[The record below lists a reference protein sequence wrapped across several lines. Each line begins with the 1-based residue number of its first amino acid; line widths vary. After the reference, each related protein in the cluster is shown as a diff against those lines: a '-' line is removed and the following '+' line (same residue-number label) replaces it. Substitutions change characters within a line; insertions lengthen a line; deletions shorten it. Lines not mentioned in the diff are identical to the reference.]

1 MAGRKRTGQLIWTG
15 KGYSLRFGAGKQVP
29 LHTDDKRIAKARQRA
44 LANDPTTAAPTSS
57 VETFE
62 EAARRHV
69 GVQLAAEVPSAP
81 ARASRLERWAYPLIG
96 QLLVTAVRPGH
107 ITSVLEHVA
116 SLGKSSTTLAHMR
129 GDMIYVFG
137 RLLKEEVVTRNPARG
152 DLVDTPPGVDDERKR
167 TILRDDEF
175 AALVEAPTTPPQ
187 LRMMAIVA
195 RAFGGMRTSDLR
207 AWQWEHVDLSGTW
220 GWADVPRPKT
230 TKRGGGAKRGARG
243 ATSHQLERLALP
255 APVAAEL
262 ATWHRAQGRPS
273 TGPVFTFPAARKSY
287 AADLRAAL
295 LAAGIDRHELHHDT
309 DRTRRVDFHSFRR
322 AYVTAIARA
331 GLNAQTAMKAAGH
344 RQMSTHML
352 YAVPELIEVPAAAL
366 PTWGRRVPRALPAG
380 SAETPPG
387 VHPGDSNTHL
397 GCVFDPPGVPPGV
410 YVNVTE
416 SLLCEE
422 EDSNL
427 HGSYPASTSSQSDRT
442 RIGTDVQQN
451 GSELHDFVNVNEPN
465 RIGSAPGGNGSG
477 QESVF
482 LTACF
487 WDQRGKMAPEGAR
500 VADRVLATYLR
511 ARADAVCGAEGWLDS
526 EGGAVQGGAVRSA
539 AQHMRTYIRE
549 RKQKTRDV

>member
-1 MAGRKRTGQLIWTG
+1 MAGRKRTGTLVWTG
-15 KGYSLRFGAGKQVP
+15 KAFSVRFANGPLIP
-29 LHTDDKRIAKARQRA
+29 LHTDDKRIAQARRRA
-44 LANDPTTAAPTSS
+44 LANDPSAGAPTSA

-69 GVQLAAEVPSAP
+69 AVQLEAGVPSAP
-81 ARASRLERWAYPLIG
+81 ARKSRLERWAFPIIG
-96 QLLVTAVRPGH
+96 KLLVTAVRPGH

-187 LRMMAIVA
+187 LRMMAIVS

-207 AWQWEHVDLSGTW
+207 AWNWQHVDLPPGGAW
-220 GWADVPRPKT
+220 EWADVPRPKT
-230 TKRGGGAKRGARG
+230 AKRGGAKRGPRG
-243 ATSHQLERLALP
+243 ASHALERLALP
-255 APVAAEL
+255 PAVAAEL
-262 ATWHRAQGRPS
+262 ATWWLAQGRPS
-273 TGPVFTFPAARKSY
+273 EGPVFTFPPSRKSF

-309 DRTRRVDFHSFRR
+309 ERTRRVDFHSFRR

-366 PTWGRRVPRALPAG
+366 PTWGHRAPAARPRAPLALPPAP
-380 SAETPPG
+380 ADDTPPG
-387 VHPGDSNTHL
+387 VRAGANRQPTCFNY
-397 GCVFDPPGVPPGV
+397 PPGVPPGV
-410 YVNVTE
+410 YIKRAK
-416 SLLCEE
+416 SLSCEE

-427 HGSYPASTSSQSDRT
+427 HGSYPASTSIQFDRSWN
-442 RIGTDVQQN
+442 GTLVHLDGTQPP
-451 GSELHDFVNVNEPN
+451 EPTAFIEPN
-465 RIGSAPGGNGSG
+465 QSAFAPGRDESG
-477 QESVF
+477 QKIVDLKLSIP
-482 LTACF
+482 
-487 WDQRGKMAPEGAR
+487 DHRGKN
-500 VADRVLATYLR
+500 ADRVLRAYLR
-511 ARADAVCGAEGWLDS
+511 ARADALCGAAGWLGV
-526 EGGAVQGGAVRSA
+526 EWGAVQ
-539 AQHMRTYIRE
+539 
-549 RKQKTRDV
+549 